1 MLSEDLSGQF
11 IYYGN
16 ITLYARWF
24 LWGDVNN
31 DGTVDSYDALLIRR
45 CRVGLTDYSLIQN
58 RLAGFVN
65 GFENGRNYPDSGD
78 AVSIRRFR
86 AGLINRYKVEDG
98 AAGYEFDLENDTY
111 IPKN

>member
-1 MLSEDLSGQF
+1 M
-11 IYYGN
+11 
-16 ITLYARWF
+16 
-24 LWGDVNN
+24 
-31 DGTVDSYDALLIRR
+31 
-45 CRVGLTDYSLIQN
+45 SLIEN

-65 GFENGRNYPDSGD
+65 GFEIGRNYPDSGD

>member
-1 MLSEDLSGQF
+1 MTGDL
-11 IYYGN
+11 
-16 ITLYARWF
+16 TLYARWF

-45 CRVGLTDYSLIQN
+45 CRAGLTDYSLIEN

-65 GFENGRNYPDSGD
+65 GFEIGRNYPDSGD